1 MATQVSQ
8 AQISPRNDQWGNHWR
23 VGINFGGDRSP
34 SDVRPPE
41 ENWLK
46 EQIVA
51 NHAAVMACQH
61 GLKVVAFT
69 AIGINLIEYGHE
81 LIGLILGAATGTFV
95 GTKI

>member
-1 MATQVSQ
+1 MSAH
-8 AQISPRNDQWGNHWR
+8 PK
-23 VGINFGGDRSP
+23 
-34 SDVRPPE
+34 

-81 LIGLILGAATGTFV
+81 LIGLVSEPPLAPLLGL
-95 GTKI
+95 KS